1 MTSCVVESA
10 VVESGAAESKEVSS
24 NAAENKEVSKGEKG
38 KKSSRSK
45 EECPTPAE
53 TAAKQKRQ
61 QAEKEK
67 RAQSSKQHSAQGGR
81 RQRTK
86 KQNGGSWK
94 KLDVDI
100 NFSKPNNS
108 NSSNSS
114 KRHKNA
120 GKNKNKSQHKTK
132 PKFRGGRYNDG
143 CKHYHPELQLQDAV
157 AQVEYFFSTQE
168 LSRNPFIRRHMDLRG
183 YIPAAIIFNFPSVF
197 HYGIPYHHLL
207 AAVKDHS
214 ALLIVDEGNQ
224 TFRLKEHWQ
233 RWLYPNED
241 GTKGCAEW
249 IICSE
254 SSSSSQEQ
262 PVMMDHASSHAHS
275 SNNSSTSTHPCTDSE
290 TEST

>member
-1 MTSCVVESA
+1 
-10 VVESGAAESKEVSS
+10 
-24 NAAENKEVSKGEKG
+24 
-38 KKSSRSK
+38 
-45 EECPTPAE
+45 
-53 TAAKQKRQ
+53 
-61 QAEKEK
+61 
-67 RAQSSKQHSAQGGR
+67 
-81 RQRTK
+81 
-86 KQNGGSWK
+86 
-94 KLDVDI
+94 
-100 NFSKPNNS
+100 
-108 NSSNSS
+108 
-114 KRHKNA
+114 
-120 GKNKNKSQHKTK
+120 
-132 PKFRGGRYNDG
+132 
-143 CKHYHPELQLQDAV
+143 
-157 AQVEYFFSTQE
+157 
-168 LSRNPFIRRHMDLRG
+168 MDLRG